1 MESNTLHGYRKLGA
15 EICGWKIIQKRGE
28 FCQKFYFPI
37 NFFLGTL
44 SLVYSKKVMV
54 HKGNAKRIIML
65 KNRSELNVFPV
76 DKLTCPFGT

>member
-1 MESNTLHGYRKLGA
+1 MGKFSMESNTLHGYRKLGA

-28 FCQKFYFPI
+28 FCQKCYLRI

-44 SLVYSKKVMV
+44 SLVCNKKIMM

-65 KNRSELNVFPV
+65 KNRSELNFFPV
-76 DKLTCPFGT
+76 DKLT